1 MWVVWM
7 ERVCPHPGE
16 NDHMEMKMHLMVAT
30 SKVSGL
36 LIAFHEDVGYLRDL
50 IDAEK

>member
-1 MWVVWM
+1 M

-16 NDHMEMKMHLMVAT
+16 NDHMEMTVHLIVAV

-36 LIAFHEDVGYLRDL
+36 LTSFHKDVGYLRDL
-50 IDAEK
+50 KDAEK